1 MPIELIS
8 YPFEKPDD
16 VNIIFGQAH
25 FIKTVEDLHEALAT
39 STPDI
44 RFGLAFSEASGERL
58 VRWSGNDQE
67 LIELAQRNVLA
78 IAAGHCFLI
87 MLRGAFPIHVLP
99 AVRAVQEVCTIFCA
113 TANPAE
119 VILADVE
126 HGRAVL
132 GVVDGLK
139 PVGIETATDVAAR
152 QALLR
157 RFGYKLGPMAE
168 S

>member
-8 YPFEKPDD
+8 YPIEKPED

-44 RFGLAFSEASGERL
+44 RFGLAFSEASGDRL

-67 LIELAQRNVLA
+67 LIDLAQRNVVG

-87 MLRGAFPIHVLP
+87 MLRGVFPIHVLP
-99 AVRAVQEVCTIFCA
+99 AVRAVQEVCTIYCA
-113 TANPAE
+113 TANPTE

-139 PVGIETATDVAAR
+139 PTGIETAADVAAR

-157 RFGYKLGPMAE
+157 RFGYKLGPVAE